1 MNLVDEHSKEHN
13 INPQRPVVI
22 YDEECALCNFWVRF
36 LLRTDR
42 RGVFL
47 FAGQHTRYYESIADE
62 LAQRNIRVDEGV
74 VLVYRGRYAFGP
86 EAVWMMMGL
95 LGGWWR
101 GFLVF
106 SVMPKRIQRSIYI
119 LIARN
124 RYRWFGRYS
133 GSSRA
138 GSKKHPGRFLE

>member
-47 FAGQHTRYYESIADE
+47 FAGQHTRY
-62 LAQRNIRVDEGV
+62 
-74 VLVYRGRYAFGP
+74 
-86 EAVWMMMGL
+86 
-95 LGGWWR
+95 
-101 GFLVF
+101 
-106 SVMPKRIQRSIYI
+106 
-119 LIARN
+119 
-124 RYRWFGRYS
+124 
-133 GSSRA
+133 
-138 GSKKHPGRFLE
+138 